1 MKKKID
7 DRKIFS
13 KKTELLSTKL
23 GKDKKILN
31 KSINF
36 ATAMQKYFYPY
47 LWSWMGVPIIQN
59 PADILVNQE
68 IIYKLKPDII
78 IETGIARGG
87 SLIFYASILS
97 MVKKKFKVI
106 GVDINLHKHNRKSI
120 NNSKFSKFIKIID
133 GSSVDKKLFL
143 KIKRLIKKK
152 SKVLVILDS
161 DHSKKHVYEE
171 CKLYSSLVSKNSYLI
186 VADTILGFM
195 NKNQTPKMRSK
206 IWYRNNEPMSAANK
220 FLTENKDFKIDKT
233 LNGKLIFSSS
243 FNGYLKKIR

>member
-7 DRKIFS
+7 DRKLFS
-13 KKTELLSTKL
+13 KKTEILSTRL
-23 GKDKKILN
+23 GKDKKILT

-106 GVDINLHKHNRKSI
+106 EYGSNLFELVDSFDSDYYLLVARMVPENNLTMIVNGFIRSNSSRKLIVVSDLPKTDYLAELEI
-120 NNSKFSKFIKIID
+120 MAKGQDSKKN
-133 GSSVDKKLFL
+133 VKKAPA
-143 KIKRLIKKK
+143 KTAKEKKEEKRLKKAK
-152 SKVLVILDS
+152 
-161 DHSKKHVYEE
+161 
-171 CKLYSSLVSKNSYLI
+171 
-186 VADTILGFM
+186 
-195 NKNQTPKMRSK
+195 
-206 IWYRNNEPMSAANK
+206 
-220 FLTENKDFKIDKT
+220 
-233 LNGKLIFSSS
+233 
-243 FNGYLKKIR
+243 